1 MKAQEAVVVRILTIM
16 REKNMSLSKL
26 SARSGVA
33 KSVLHGTLTGK
44 PPRVRNT
51 SIVTIQRLCQAFD
64 MTLRDFFDDAIFT
77 NVEYYEDDERL

>member
-1 MKAQEAVVVRILTIM
+1 MKAQEAVVVRIRTIM
-16 REKNMSLSKL
+16 HEKGMSLSKL

-33 KSVLHGTLTGK
+33 KSVLHGTLTGT

-64 MTLRDFFDDAIFT
+64 MSLRDFFDDDVFRDI
-77 NVEYYEDDERL
+77 EYYEDDERL